1 MELTYHRK
9 GDYLF
14 PNTDNQR
21 GDSGNREIRD
31 ASEDISEGTSE
42 ELVSE
47 YDADRETGE
56 SSGTDREGSAGENG
70 STDERAAGT
79 LSGSG
84 EGERSD
90 GMDSPYEQPDTMA
103 EESIL
108 TELVYS

>member
-1 MELTYHRK
+1 MAIGKY
-9 GDYLF
+9 G
-14 PNTDNQR
+14 
-21 GDSGNREIRD
+21 D

-90 GMDSPYEQPDTMA
+90 GMDSHMNSLTAMA